1 MFNKYVL
8 AIAAFIISVT
18 GCQSTNPTVM
28 ANKPI
33 GQPNETAPAG
43 FWLDA
48 KGVHQD
54 YTAMNSSVGLNLT
67 AAIGY
72 EADAESIDKIKQ
84 SLEQFASLLWADTFG
99 QLYIKQ
105 VILRNNS
112 QDGYIHFEKLEKLG
126 GHARFG
132 GPFTVNTNLLDLDQ
146 KTGRK
151 GVGVKVLAAGIMHE
165 FGHSMLL
172 LKDEYGSTREC
183 IMHPQSRTSHFCE
196 SCEKELLTR
205 FKNWKFPVGN
215 ERAKWANQSKMPEP
229 TITLGK

>member
-1 MFNKYVL
+1 MSVKHTVFLQVFVL
-8 AIAAFIISVT
+8 LMG
-18 GCQSTNPTVM
+18 GCYTQMQPD
-28 ANKPI
+28 KPKM
-33 GQPNETAPAG
+33 PEL
-43 FWLDA
+43 WLDA

-54 YTAMNSSVGLNLT
+54 YTAMNPPVGLNLT
-67 AAIGY
+67 AAIPLLR
-72 EADAESIDKIKQ
+72 DAETIDKIKQ
-84 SLEQFASLLWADTFG
+84 SLEQFAGLLWADTFG

-172 LKDEYGSTREC
+172 LKDEYGTTREC

-196 SCEKELLTR
+196 SCEKELLDR
-205 FKNWKFPVGN
+205 FKNWKFPVGD
-215 ERAKWANQSKMPEP
+215 ERAKWVNQNKVPEP
-229 TITLGK
+229 TITMGKY